1 MAGKSI
7 TKAMVGGA
15 IIGAAIAGWHPA
27 PDVDRIR
34 IFLSGTLL
42 A

>member
-7 TKAMVGGA
+7 TKAMLWGA
-15 IIGAAIAGWHPA
+15 IIGAAIAGCHPA
-27 PDVDRIR
+27 PDVDRVWT
-34 IFLSGTLL
+34 FLSGTRL